1 MTTLIVGGDRVN
13 TYREFLLSQG
23 LGPVLHWNGR
33 NNSECHRKIPART
46 RLMVILVDQ
55 VNHRLAIKMRRIA
68 GDMDLPVIF
77 SRRSIVQLDE
87 AIARFKGSAGPLL
100 Q

>member
-13 TYREFLLSQG
+13 TYKEFLLSQG

-46 RLMVILVDQ
+46 RLLVILVDQ
-55 VNHRLAIKMRRIA
+55 VNHRLAIKIRRVA
-68 GDMDLPVIF
+68 VDMDLPVIF
-77 SRRSIVQLDE
+77 SRRSIAQLDQ
-87 AIARFKGSAGPLL
+87 AITRFKGYVEPQL

>member
-13 TYREFLLSQG
+13 TYREFLLEQG

-46 RLMVILVDQ
+46 RLLVILVDQ

-87 AIARFKGSAGPLL
+87 AITRFKGSAGHLL